1 MKKVLCICFA
11 LAIVVAMISCQKEC
25 VCKKD
30 VSYLENPDT
39 TTVVVDTTN
48 TDSTAT
54 TVTTDNSVTMDSIM
68 LNAHHIYDKRECE
81 YLNISDTNVY
91 EVTTLTCSMVKKEK

>member
-39 TTVVVDTTN
+39 TAVVDTTT

-54 TVTTDNSVTMDSIM
+54 TTTDNSATMDSIM